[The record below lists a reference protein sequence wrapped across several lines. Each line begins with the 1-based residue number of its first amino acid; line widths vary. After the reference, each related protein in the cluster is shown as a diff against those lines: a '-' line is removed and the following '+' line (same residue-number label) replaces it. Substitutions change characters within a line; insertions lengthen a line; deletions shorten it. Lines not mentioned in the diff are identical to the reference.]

1 MYRMFTGRYP
11 QPGIPKPG
19 DDRKLVPPVKIN
31 SRIPGPLNELILGCL
46 SIDPSKRPSGM
57 FEIRDQLNAVAKQM
71 GLAEVDLRGADE
83 DD

>member
-11 QPGIPKPG
+11 QQGILKPG
-19 DDRKLVPPVKIN
+19 DERKLVPPIKIN
-31 SRIPGPLNELILGCL
+31 PRIPGTLNELILGSL
-46 SIDPSKRPSGM
+46 SIDPSKRPAGM
-57 FEIRDQLNAVAKQM
+57 FEIRDQLNAVAKHM